1 MATALN
7 FGPVLSA
14 AENPWGLVY
23 ENAITENLPGQ
34 VNIHPVTY
42 DLDGIKVAANV
53 YTPAGYNP
61 AEKQYP
67 AIIVAHPNGG
77 VKEQVAGL
85 FAQRMAEKGYITIAA
100 DASYQGASGGEPRHT
115 DRPWFRINDIHGMA
129 DYISHYPGV
138 APERIGAFGICGGGG
153 YTLGA
158 VKNDKRVKAVVTLS
172 MFNSGRVRRNGFMDS
187 ALDTVE
193 KRLTEASDARR
204 KRVDTGEI
212 VYTGDMNLTDEQ
224 IEKLPFDLY
233 REGAIYY
240 TRTHAHPNSTFR
252 YSMESLMDLMTWD
265 ATDHIDL
272 INVPLLMMAGSKA
285 DTFYMTS
292 DAFAKATGTSDK
304 ELFLVPGATHIQTY
318 FVPEYVDQEVAKLT
332 EFFGNR
338 L

>member
-1 MATALN
+1 MATATATALN

-129 DYISHYPGV
+129 NYISHYPGV
-138 APERIGAFGICGGGG
+138 APERIGAFGICGGE
-153 YTLGA
+153 
-158 VKNDKRVKAVVTLS
+158 VIRS
-172 MFNSGRVRRNGFMDS
+172 
-187 ALDTVE
+187 
-193 KRLTEASDARR
+193 
-204 KRVDTGEI
+204 
-212 VYTGDMNLTDEQ
+212 
-224 IEKLPFDLY
+224 
-233 REGAIYY
+233 
-240 TRTHAHPNSTFR
+240 
-252 YSMESLMDLMTWD
+252 
-265 ATDHIDL
+265 
-272 INVPLLMMAGSKA
+272 VPSR
-285 DTFYMTS
+285 MTS
-292 DAFAKATGTSDK
+292 A
-304 ELFLVPGATHIQTY
+304 
-318 FVPEYVDQEVAKLT
+318 
-332 EFFGNR
+332 
-338 L
+338 